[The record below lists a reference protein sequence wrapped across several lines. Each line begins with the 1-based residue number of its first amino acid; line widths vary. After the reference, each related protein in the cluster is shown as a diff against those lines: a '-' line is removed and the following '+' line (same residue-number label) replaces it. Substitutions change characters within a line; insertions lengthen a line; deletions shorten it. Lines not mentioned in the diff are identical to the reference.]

1 MSEYFF
7 FSTGGKKRKK
17 ERNEDDIREMDIKT
31 TVRHHFPPVRR
42 ATAKK
47 SKIKNA
53 GEDVEKRG
61 PLKLLI
67 GM

>member
-1 MSEYFF
+1 
-7 FSTGGKKRKK
+7 
-17 ERNEDDIREMDIKT
+17 MDIKT